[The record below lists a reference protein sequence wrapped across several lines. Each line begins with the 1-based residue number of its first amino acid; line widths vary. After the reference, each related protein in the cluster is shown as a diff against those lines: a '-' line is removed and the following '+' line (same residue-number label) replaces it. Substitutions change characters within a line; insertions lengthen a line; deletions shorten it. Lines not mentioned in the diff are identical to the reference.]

1 MRVFK
6 TFLLALIAL
15 PNTSFGAESSGWT
28 FVWVASGADKYE
40 ITEGTAVVTI
50 EGAIFH
56 ADLHGA
62 NGVEYS
68 VSGTIDKTNVKA
80 TFSVLGS
87 DYFVD
92 SPFSGTFQTKRWAG
106 VAGSKGRE
114 SFALSDGWNF
124 IGLTREIGG
133 P

>member
-1 MRVFK
+1 MRVQDI
-6 TFLLALIAL
+6 LASSHR
-15 PNTSFGAESSGWT
+15 TAEHLVRRGEFRSDLRVGRL
-28 FVWVASGADKYE
+28 GRRHE
-40 ITEGTAVVTI
+40 ITKGTAVVKI
-50 EGAIFH
+50 DGATFH
-56 ADLHGA
+56 ADLHGT

-106 VAGSKGRE
+106 IAGSKGRE
-114 SFALSDGWNF
+114 SFALSDGWNYV
-124 IGLTREIGG
+124 GLTE
-133 P
+133 